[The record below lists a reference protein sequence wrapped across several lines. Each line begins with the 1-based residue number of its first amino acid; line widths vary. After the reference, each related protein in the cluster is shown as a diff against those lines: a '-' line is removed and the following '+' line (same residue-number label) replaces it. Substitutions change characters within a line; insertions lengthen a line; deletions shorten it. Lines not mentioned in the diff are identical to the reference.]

1 MKKFLLTLCL
11 AVASVTLFSGCSKD
25 DEDKLVGTW
34 DAYQAVEE
42 YNGRT
47 FTETI
52 KSGEIML
59 RCMED
64 GTFTFVASIEDYVD
78 VENGKYSV
86 AGDLLI
92 LKYRNN
98 GTDTYTI
105 EKLTKSELVI
115 SESYD
120 DGKYT
125 VYFRKK

>member
-1 MKKFLLTLCL
+1 
-11 AVASVTLFSGCSKD
+11 
-25 DEDKLVGTW
+25 
-34 DAYQAVEE
+34 
-42 YNGRT
+42 
-47 FTETI
+47 
-52 KSGEIML
+52 ML